1 MVGRK
6 VDPKDVRV
14 LILGI
19 MPKDMLTLHD
29 QRKLSLQME

>member
-6 VDPKDVRV
+6 IDPKDVRV

-19 MPKDMLTLHD
+19 MPKDMLTEI
-29 QRKLSLQME
+29 SFM